1 MQKRQS
7 KLEFVALLGFLVVVA
22 LILANGFVAKISAQ
36 QQDVDIYAKIDPIG
50 DVLSKIL
57 DEYVKEPNVDKVVEG
72 ALTGMMHALDQHSDF
87 ISPDAFNRMQEDT
100 KGEFVGIGV
109 TIHQNEEMDIVIAS
123 PLPNSPALR
132 AGVQAGDVIRAVDGV
147 STEGMT
153 TEDAAKRIRGPKGSV
168 VALTLERLD
177 EGGNLTTVEVSMKRD
192 RVELESISE
201 SRLLHDGVGYV
212 RIDDFK
218 DTTARDLSRKLKAL
232 LGEGMTSLVLDLRW
246 NAGGLLKSSK
256 QVCELFL
263 PKNSLVTYTKGRPKN
278 GRADEMK
285 LYTEREALVPA
296 GFPIAVLTNQDTA
309 SSSEIVTG
317 ALQFWSRAIIVGE
330 KTFGKGSVQTIIP
343 LSAPKNS
350 ALRLTTALYYTPA
363 NVTIDGN
370 GIKPDVEVPMSIKE
384 QRALRRQM
392 FDSHKGDLSK
402 INEQNHGTVS
412 GNEVTDDTVEDVQLL
427 RAVELL
433 LEKDVFEQL
442 VAEYHKDVSET
453 QIQAAE
459 EDILKDRSQVEHEYY
474 QRLKD
479 EIRELENRQD
489 KDHSP
494 ADTEE

>member
-7 KLEFVALLGFLVVVA
+7 KLEFIALLGFLVVTA
-22 LILANGFVAKISAQ
+22 LILTNGFVAKISAQ
-36 QQDVDIYAKIDPIG
+36 QEDVDVYAKIEPIG

-57 DEYVKEPNVDKVVEG
+57 DEYVKEPDVDKVVEG

-100 KGEFVGIGV
+100 RGEFVGIGV
-109 TIHQNEEMDIVIAS
+109 NIHQNEEMDIVVAS
-123 PLPNSPALR
+123 PLPNSPASR
-132 AGVQAGDVIRAVDGV
+132 AGVQAGDIIRAVDGV
-147 STEGMT
+147 SMEGMT

-177 EGGNLTTVEVSMKRD
+177 ESGDPASVEVSMKRD

-218 DTTARDLSRKLKAL
+218 DTTARDLGRKLKVL
-232 LGEGMTSLVLDLRW
+232 LDEGMTALVLDLRW
-246 NAGGLLKSSK
+246 NSGGLLKSSK

-263 PKNSLVTYTKGRPKN
+263 PKNTLVTYTRGRQNN
-278 GRADEMK
+278 GRADDMK
-285 LYTEREALVPA
+285 LYTEREPMLPD
-296 GFPIAVLTNQDTA
+296 GLPIAILTNQDTA

-343 LSAPKNS
+343 LSAPQNS

-384 QRALRRQM
+384 QRVLRQQM
-392 FDSHKGDLSK
+392 FDSHRGDLSK
-402 INEQNHGTVS
+402 ANEQNHGTVS
-412 GNEVTDDTVEDVQLL
+412 GNDLTDETVEDVQLL
-427 RAVELL
+427 RALDLL
-433 LEKDVFEQL
+433 LEERRLRKPSGE
-442 VAEYHKDVSET
+442 VS
-453 QIQAAE
+453 QG
-459 EDILKDRSQVEHEYY
+459 Y
-474 QRLKD
+474 QRNAD
-479 EIRELENRQD
+479 PSAGGG
-489 KDHSP
+489 HSEGSLP
-494 ADTEE
+494 GRAGILSAPQRRDTRS